1 MGVAPGRSLQRSDEI
16 QSPHGKGPCDGNGLQ
31 SVSREVRLT
40 GVELATITCLHD
52 LCGISDRGWPVETL
66 LERIAHEGAWRRM
79 MATDSSVDVS
89 KQLPALGDRDASL
102 QDPRGA
108 ALVELSVDHDE
119 RLGSPCDAPRL
130 SAVSG

>member
-1 MGVAPGRSLQRSDEI
+1 M
-16 QSPHGKGPCDGNGLQ
+16 SP
-31 SVSREVRLT
+31 EVRLI
-40 GVELATITCLHD
+40 GVELVAFARSHD

-89 KQLPALGDRDASL
+89 KQLPALEDRDASL

-108 ALVELSVDHDE
+108 ALVELSVNHDE
-119 RLGSPCDAPRL
+119 RLG
-130 SAVSG
+130 